1 MWETLILAKL
11 ADVRWSKVIPI
22 ALLLGAILGV
32 GFYIAILKIQV
43 KDAQAERDAAIA
55 QRLIANV
62 NYDRCKLNR
71 ELLQIALADQNEM
84 IDIWKQRALERI
96 EAQRRA
102 DRLAREM
109 ARATEELTRIRAEHR
124 ELVEKA
130 RDLDVCATYR
140 LALEAISHE

>member
-11 ADVRWSKVIPI
+11 ANVRWSKVIPI
-22 ALLLGAILGV
+22 ALLLGGILGV
-32 GFYIAILKIQV
+32 GLYIAILKIDV
-43 KDAQAERDAAIA
+43 KNAHAERDAATA
-55 QRLIANV
+55 REMMANA
-62 NYDRCKLNR
+62 NYDRCKINR
-71 ELLQIALADQNEM
+71 ENLQIALDDQGAM
-84 IDIWKQRALERI
+84 IDLWYQRALERI
-96 EAQRRA
+96 AAQARA

-109 ARATEELTRIRAEHR
+109 ARATEELNRIRAEHR